1 MIKRRLGFAG
11 ILLAGLI
18 LVLYLTEGE
27 KIFGRLGASRCE
39 KLWEESEEV
48 IVEGEVY
55 QKTRK
60 EEKLILYLKKIQI
73 REMGNGKAVADE
85 RLLVYL
91 DEKGNG
97 PEIGQRILVNG
108 SVGFFD
114 PAANP
119 GNFDQKNYYKQQNIQ
134 AVLWKGKVLEKQ
146 VKKTSFREKLW
157 QFRNRTADEICRRMG
172 KRRGGILCAVLLGD
186 FFYTDEEVKEIY
198 RTAGIGHLL
207 AISGLHISFF
217 GLGLYQGL
225 RKAGLSIWQ
234 AGVAGSLLLGS
245 YVVMTGMSVSASR
258 ALIMFLIR
266 MGAEVTGREYDGLTA
281 LGIAESGLLLA
292 NPLRLFT
299 AGFQLSFAAVL
310 GIYLTG
316 SREKKNRFWDRVQM
330 SVQLW
335 LFLLPLSLW
344 YYYESCLYAPLWN
357 LLVIPAASVLMLCGS
372 AGMVAML
379 IPFGEGSVIQSAL
392 WKITEWILLFY
403 EKGSGLLLELPGA
416 RWIPGRPKLWQ
427 MVCYYGIFL
436 LYLWRKRRW
445 TDHTEKQTGK
455 RVAGQLAIVGIL
467 LILLGIP
474 KWKRGQMELTMLDVG
489 QGDCFFLRDGTG
501 KNYLIDGGSSSVD
514 AVGKYRLEPF
524 LKFQGVKRL
533 DYVWVTH
540 GDADH
545 LSAVEEL
552 LERKK
557 YGVEIGNLV
566 FPERKYWDEKL
577 VKLCDLA
584 KETGTKPRIME
595 RDTVF
600 QSGKLSLRCLWPGD
614 GETSENGNENSLVLH
629 LQYGEFTMLFTGDL
643 EKSGEELVTERIR
656 KLQEKDELPMRYNLL
671 KVGHHGSKN
680 ATGETF
686 LEVIRPQAAFCSSGK
701 GNRYGHPHAETL
713 ERLAKWGVS
722 LYNTKDRG
730 AVTMETD
737 GRKYGIQ
744 SP

>member
-18 LVLYLTEGE
+18 LVLYLTGGE
-27 KIFGRLGASRCE
+27 KIFGRLGVSRCE

-48 IVEGEVY
+48 TVEGEVY

-60 EEKLILYLKKIQI
+60 EEKTILYLKRIRI
-73 REMGNGKAVADE
+73 REPGKEKAVADE

-91 DEKGNG
+91 DEKGIG
-97 PEIGQRILVNG
+97 PVIGQRILVKG

-119 GNFDQKNYYKQQNIQ
+119 GNFDQRNYYKQQNIQ
-134 AVLWKGKVLEKQ
+134 AVLWKGKVLEEQ
-146 VKKTSFREKLW
+146 EKKTSFREKLW
-157 QFRNRTADEICRRMG
+157 QFRNRIADEICVRMG
-172 KRRGGILCAVLLGD
+172 ERQGGILCAVLLGD
-186 FFYTDEEVKEIY
+186 SFYTDEEVKELY

-217 GLGLYQGL
+217 GLGLYRGL
-225 RKAGLSIWQ
+225 RKAGFLIWQ
-234 AGVAGSLLLGS
+234 AGIVGSLLLGS

-258 ALIMFLIR
+258 AFVMFLIR
-266 MGAEVTGREYDGLTA
+266 IGAEITGREYDALTSLGL
-281 LGIAESGLLLA
+281 AEIFLLFT

-310 GIYLTG
+310 GIYLTSPG
-316 SREKKNRFWDRVQM
+316 KSGFWDRIQM

-335 LFLLPLSLW
+335 MFLLPFSLW
-344 YYYESCLYAPLWN
+344 YYYESCLYASVWN

-372 AGMVAML
+372 AGMVSML
-379 IPFGEGSVIQSAL
+379 IPFQSGNIIQSIL
-392 WKITEWILLFY
+392 WKITEWILIFY
-403 EKGSGLLLELPGA
+403 EKGSSLLLGIPGA
-416 RWIPGRPKLWQ
+416 RWIPGQPKLWQ
-427 MVCYYGIFL
+427 IVFYYGIFL
-436 LYLWRKRRW
+436 LYLRKKRRQ
-445 TDHTEKQTGK
+445 TDHTERQTGK
-455 RVAGQLAIVGIL
+455 RMAGQLVTVGIL
-467 LILLGIP
+467 LLLLGIP

-489 QGDCFFLRDGTG
+489 QGDCFFFRDGTG

-557 YGVEIGNLV
+557 YGVEIRNLV
-566 FPERKYWDEKL
+566 LPERKYWDEKL
-577 VKLCDLA
+577 VKLCNLA
-584 KETGTKPRIME
+584 EETGTKVRIME

-600 QSGKLSLRCLWPGD
+600 QSEKLSLRCLWPGD
-614 GETSENGNENSLVLH
+614 GEKSENGNENSLVLH

-643 EKSGEELVTERIR
+643 EKSGEELVAERIR
-656 KLQEKDELPMRYNLL
+656 NLQEKGELPVRYDLL

-686 LEVIRPQAAFCSSGK
+686 LEVIRPRAAFCSSGK

-713 ERLAKWGVS
+713 ERLAKWGIS